1 MGPRHTHGRD
11 GGDALSGARQRTQVR
26 EENERAILEAATSV
40 FAELGFKGATTAAIA
55 ERAGL
60 PKANV
65 HYYFPSK
72 ADLYRAVMARVLET
86 WLAAADSLDG
96 TGEPADAL
104 KRYIEAKMD
113 LSRSMPEGSR
123 IFASE
128 IMRGAPAI
136 ADHLETTLRDWL
148 RSRGAIVRRWIAEG
162 KIAPVEPAYLF
173 YMIWASTQH
182 YADFAR
188 QIEVL
193 NGGPLSDEQFEA
205 AKRQVVDTI
214 LRGILA
220 A

>member
-1 MGPRHTHGRD
+1 MDGRSG
-11 GGDALSGARQRTQVR
+11 GGDVSGGARQRTQVR
-26 EENERAILEAATSV
+26 EENERAILDSAMSV

-72 ADLYRAVMARVLET
+72 DDLYRAVMARVLET

-96 TGEPADAL
+96 SRGAEEAL
-104 KRYIEAKMD
+104 ARYIEAKMD

-136 ADHLETTLRDWL
+136 ADHLETTLKEWL
-148 RSRGAIVRRWIAEG
+148 TSRGAVVRRWIADG
-162 KIAPVEPAYLF
+162 QIAPLEPAYLF
-173 YMIWASTQH
+173 YMIWATTQH

-193 NGGPLSDEQFEA
+193 NGGQLTDAQFAA

-214 LRGILA
+214 LRGILVR
-220 A
+220 

>member
-1 MGPRHTHGRD
+1 MVDTVLKGSLNGPLA
-11 GGDALSGARQRTQVR
+11 GG
-26 EENERAILEAATSV
+26 N
-40 FAELGFKGATTAAIA
+40 
-55 ERAGL
+55 
-60 PKANV
+60 
-65 HYYFPSK
+65 
-72 ADLYRAVMARVLET
+72 
-86 WLAAADSLDG
+86 
-96 TGEPADAL
+96 
-104 KRYIEAKMD
+104 
-113 LSRSMPEGSR
+113 
-123 IFASE
+123 
-128 IMRGAPAI
+128 
-136 ADHLETTLRDWL
+136 
-148 RSRGAIVRRWIAEG
+148 RWIAEG